1 MKKPA
6 VLVDWEKRADAM
18 RDNIPKVCASCEHHR
33 EITDEIFCRRFESS
47 PPVDFQQS
55 EGQCEEWSNMLH
67 GIPF

>member
-1 MKKPA
+1 
-6 VLVDWEKRADAM
+6 M